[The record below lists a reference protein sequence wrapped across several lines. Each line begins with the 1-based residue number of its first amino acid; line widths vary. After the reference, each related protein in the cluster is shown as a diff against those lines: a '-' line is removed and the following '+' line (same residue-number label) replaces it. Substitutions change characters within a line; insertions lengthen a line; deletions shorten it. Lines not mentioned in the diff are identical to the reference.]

1 VNGRGV
7 IKAVAPGAATIG
19 LVALL
24 LLVLAAP
31 ASANGLITGRVARAG
46 KWLVDAQ
53 GRVVIVH
60 GVGIIWKTAPYYP
73 PRFGVQD
80 ARFLANEGFTAAR
93 EGFIWAG
100 AEPQPGK
107 YNERYIAHNVAL
119 NALLARYGIR
129 TLIDFHQDAW
139 SKSAGGD
146 GAPDWATLGT
156 NFEDDFQHFWN
167 NDPASDGVGIQ
178 THFINTWRHVIRKLD
193 ASRAKWNILGW
204 DPFNE
209 PYPGTDSAC
218 APFIQPC
225 PQFEEGELPAF
236 YNRWIGVIRRA
247 GDRHVIWPEDM
258 AQNGTTEPNLPAF
271 SDRQTA
277 YNFHYYCS
285 ITQNARGS
293 SPQDAGCEPA
303 DQNSLGNFTAYANRL
318 HVPAIVSEF
327 SCSDANDENQ
337 RMVDL
342 MGEDLLSW
350 TIWAYYTKD
359 PAGCPTEGLLINDDR
374 PGSEANAKQAKL
386 DAIVVPYPQAIAGT
400 PRRYSYDRAT
410 DTMTFSYRASAV
422 PGAHLARGALTQIFV
437 PRRHYPHGYHV
448 RVSGARVVSSP
459 TWPWVLLRA
468 RRGANVTVTI
478 TPTSHSMTLRPLSVC
493 STASRPPC
501 G

>member
-1 VNGRGV
+1 MCIVSGR
-7 IKAVAPGAATIG
+7 KARAGAAALALTVF
-19 LVALL
+19 LALL
-24 LLVLAAP
+24 P
-31 ASANGLITGRVARAG
+31 AGPATANGLITGRVARAG
-46 KWLVDAQ
+46 KWLVDSQ

-60 GVGIIWKTAPYYP
+60 GVGIIWKVAPYYP

-80 ARFLANEGFTAAR
+80 ARLLADEGFTAVR

-100 AEPQPGK
+100 VEPQPG
-107 YNERYIAHNVAL
+107 RYDDRYLARNTAL
-119 NALLARYGIR
+119 NKLLARYGIR
-129 TLIDFHQDAW
+129 TLIDFHQDVW

-167 NDPASDGVGIQ
+167 NDAAPDGVGIQ
-178 THFINTWRHVIRKLD
+178 THYIDAWRHVVRTLD
-193 ASRAKWNILGW
+193 ASKGAGNILGW

-225 PQFEEGELPAF
+225 PQFEQGELPAF
-236 YNRWIGVIRRA
+236 YNGLIPVIRRT

-258 AQNGTTEPNLPAF
+258 AQNGTAQPLLPGF

-285 ITQNARGS
+285 ITQDATGS
-293 SPQDAGCEPA
+293 SPRDAGCEPM
-303 DQNSLGNFTAYANRL
+303 DQEAFANYTAYANHL
-318 HVPAIVSEF
+318 NVPTIVSEF

-337 RMVDL
+337 AMVDR
-342 MGEDLLSW
+342 MGSDLLSW

-359 PAGCPTEGLLINDDR
+359 PAGCPTEGLLINDNM

-386 DAIVVPYPQAIAGT
+386 NAIVVPYPQAIAGT
-400 PRRYSYDRAT
+400 PESYSYDRST
-410 DTMTFSYRASAV
+410 DTMKFSYRARAV
-422 PGAHLARGALTQIFV
+422 PGATLARGALTQIFV
-437 PRRHYPHGYHV
+437 PERHYPHGY
-448 RVSGARVVSSP
+448 RVNATGARVVSSR
-459 TWPWVLLRA
+459 TWPWVELRA
-468 RRGANVTVTI
+468 RSGANVRVTI
-478 TPTSHSMTLRPLSVC
+478 TPAKNSKTLRPLAVC
-493 STASRPPC
+493 PTVSARRC